1 VVGTQSEAK
10 VESSGSHPVQVYE
23 HPVSGEIVDG
33 EGVVAIPCRIANL
46 GTVGGERGTV
56 ADRCCAACESRGAA
70 L

>member
-1 VVGTQSEAK
+1 
-10 VESSGSHPVQVYE
+10 VQVYE
-23 HPVSGEIVDG
+23 HPVSGEIEGVDG